1 MLVINVTLST
11 IYNIS
16 SVCIQLEKD
25 LKSAHKRNQTYERIK
40 EVKKR
45 FNNNVPLLNPI
56 KDLKINESKIG
67 KLIENKKNFEE
78 EIKMM
83 SDVDVNSKDY
93 QNYVNRIKLE
103 EKKKSLKL
111 EVKYAEELALTVYI
125 YIIYIFYRI
134 N

>member
-1 MLVINVTLST
+1 MLAINVTLST

-45 FNNNVPLLNPI
+45 FNNNIPLLNPI